1 MGPHRV
7 ILFDLDGTL
16 VDSLPDLAA
25 ALNRTLGSAL
35 TVADIRP
42 MVGDGAAALVARAL
56 ARLGREDATALP
68 RFLADYEANAVVATQ
83 PFDGI
88 VPALDAL
95 AADGWRM
102 AVCTNKPEGAAR
114 ALLDGLGL
122 SGRFAAVGGGDSFPV
137 RKPDPAHLLET
148 LKAAGGGRA
157 VMVGDHHND
166 VRGAEAAGIPSV
178 FAGWGYGIPAMGEAA
193 AARIATPAEL
203 PATLA
208 ALMPG

>member
-1 MGPHRV
+1 MSRV

-25 ALNRTLGSAL
+25 ALNRTLGSTL
-35 TVADIRP
+35 TVAHIRP
-42 MVGDGAAALVARAL
+42 MVGDGVAALMARAL
-56 ARLGREDATALP
+56 AHLGMKDDTALP
-68 RFLADYEANAVVATQ
+68 RFLTDYEANAAVATQ
-83 PFDGI
+83 PFAGI
-88 VPALDAL
+88 VPTLDML
-95 AADGWRM
+95 ARAGWRM

-122 SGRFAAVGGGDSFPV
+122 SSRFAAVGGGDSFPV

-148 LKAAGGGRA
+148 LAAAGGGRA

-178 FAGWGYGIPAMGEAA
+178 FAGWGYGTPVMSAGATTVA
-193 AARIATPAEL
+193 ATPAEL
-203 PATLA
+203 PAALA
-208 ALMPG
+208 AIIPG

>member
-1 MGPHRV
+1 MNRI

-16 VDSLPDLAA
+16 VDSLPDLTAA
-25 ALNRTLGSAL
+25 VNRTLGSTL

-42 MVGDGAAALVARAL
+42 MVGDGVAALMARAL
-56 ARLGREDATALP
+56 AHLGREDATALP
-68 RFLADYEANAVVATQ
+68 RFMADYEANAAVATR
-83 PFDGI
+83 PFEGI
-88 VPALDAL
+88 VAALDAL
-95 AADGWRM
+95 AEAGWRM

-122 SGRFAAVGGGDSFPV
+122 SSRFAAVGGGDSFPV

-166 VRGAEAAGIPSV
+166 VRGAQAAGIPSV
-178 FAGWGYGIPAMGEAA
+178 FAGWGYGTPAMSAGAA
-193 AARIATPAEL
+193 SVAATPAEL
-203 PATLA
+203 PAALA
-208 ALMPG
+208 AIIPG